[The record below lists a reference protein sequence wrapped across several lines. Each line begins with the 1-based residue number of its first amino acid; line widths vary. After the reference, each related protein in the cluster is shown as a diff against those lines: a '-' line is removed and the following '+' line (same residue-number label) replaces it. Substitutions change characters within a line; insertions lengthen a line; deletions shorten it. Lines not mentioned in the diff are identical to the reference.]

1 MDTKTAPTPVKVNIN
16 LDTTPILYT
25 DNVLIGASTDGIVFD
40 FCQKLGMSSDL
51 RIVSRIGM
59 SREQAKKFYKTL
71 GEQLK
76 LTEGQIQSSNTPVN

>member
-1 MDTKTAPTPVKVNIN
+1 MDDKDKTPGVKINLN

-25 DNVLIGASTDGIVFD
+25 DNIFIGVSTDGVVLD
-40 FCQKLGMSSDL
+40 FGQKLGPTNEL

-59 SREQAKKFYKTL
+59 SREQAKKFFKTL

-76 LTEGQIQSSNTPVN
+76 LSETNAPVNKSN